1 MAVGAA
7 RTKLPYP
14 DSQTVADMSH
24 AFPASSRGDCGRMR
38 SSAADAANSARQ
50 INGLIAKPAGNEFY
64 FDPGRATNP
73 GGSMC
78 TEHIVAIELPTL
90 SVGTP

>member
-7 RTKLPYP
+7 RAKLPYP

-24 AFPASSRGDCGRMR
+24 AFPTSSRGDCGRMR
-38 SSAADAANSARQ
+38 SSARMRRTQRDK

-64 FDPGRATNP
+64 FDPDALKS
-73 GGSMC
+73 GGQHVHR
-78 TEHIVAIELPTL
+78 THRRN
-90 SVGTP
+90 